1 MYNQYEDKFI
11 HLVFKKGFLGSING
25 IKKILNE
32 DSGVRKLD
40 PMMVPTSEWYR
51 SLDETSRENVGL
63 IIRKTVELSVYS
75 MLLIMDNEATGQID
89 DEYISDIAV
98 YIQTYK
104 DLASQARNK
113 FLSNKRINSI
123 SNNSDLHDRF
133 IEILKSQWNKE
144 DI

>member
-1 MYNQYEDKFI
+1 MNNQYEDKFI
-11 HLVFKKGFLGSING
+11 YLVFKKGFLGSING

-32 DSGVRKLD
+32 DSGVRKMD
-40 PMMVPTSEWYR
+40 PMMVPTSKWYR
-51 SLDETSRENVGL
+51 SLEETSRENVEL

-75 MLLIMDNEATGQID
+75 MLLILDNEATSPMD

-98 YIQTYK
+98 YIQIYK
-104 DLASQARNK
+104 DSSSQARND
-113 FLSNKRINSI
+113 FLSSKRINSI

-133 IEILKSQWNKE
+133 IEILKSHWNRE